1 MANFSTDIITVILSK
16 LPVKSLCRFRC
27 VSKSWNSL
35 ICDPH
40 FWNLHLIHSLSLKNR
55 LLVTNYG
62 THLDSMSF
70 EMGTNFEAKFSK
82 RFDFPIRFSSGYDVS
97 ILGSCNGLIALSF
110 KNLDNPLLIDVV
122 LWNPCSNAHFVLP
135 SESLS
140 SDNLGTDY
148 TGFSF
153 GFGYDYVSDD
163 FKIVRI
169 VDYFV
174 NHDADGGDGG
184 SDDGGGGG
192 GVNDNVSGGSSGDDD
207 RDSDGDGDNG
217 GGGDNYSDSD
227 GDNDNG
233 GGVDDDNG
241 SDTGSP
247 NRFGYII
254 KEIKAYSMKKNRW
267 EFVNVDFSDDVVVW
281 RDPGAVINNHIVHW
295 MLWKN
300 RQHKPQIRGFDLLSM
315 DWKIFLDL
323 PDLIRKDELG
333 HDSEDGFD
341 PRDFVNLGVLDEC
354 LCLVTRI
361 CSKFDDVFVWVM
373 KEYGIEESWT
383 RLFNVVDAGIVGSL
397 LSVPLGCSNGGDE
410 FLLRKEDDEG
420 VLYHYNLSGK
430 MMKVVS
436 EISRDLKIYDVNV
449 CVECLDSTM
458 KMMGVVVD
466 ESQETNE

>member
-1 MANFSTDIITVILSK
+1 MANFSTDIIAKILSR
-16 LPVKSLCRFRC
+16 LPVKSLCHFRC

-35 ICDPH
+35 ICDPR
-40 FWNLHLIHSLSLKNR
+40 FWNLHLIHSRSSMNR
-55 LLVTNYG
+55 LLVINYG

-70 EMGTNFEAKFSK
+70 EMDTNFEAKFSK
-82 RFDFPIRFSSGYDVS
+82 RFDFPIRFSSGYDAS
-97 ILGSCNGLIALSF
+97 IVGSCNGLIALSL
-110 KNLDNPLLIDVV
+110 KNLDNPLLIDFV
-122 LWNPCSNAHFVLP
+122 LWNPSTNTHFVLP

-153 GFGYDYVSDD
+153 GFGYDNVDD
-163 FKIVRI
+163 DYKIVRI

-174 NHDADGGDGG
+174 NHDADGGGG
-184 SDDGGGGG
+184 GGGGG
-192 GVNDNVSGGSSGDDD
+192 GVNDNASGGEDD

-217 GGGDNYSDSD
+217 GG
-227 GDNDNG
+227 
-233 GGVDDDNG
+233 VDD
-241 SDTGSP
+241 
-247 NRFGYII
+247 GYII

-267 EFVNVDFSDDVVVW
+267 EFVSLDFSDDFVVW
-281 RDPGAVINNHIVHW
+281 RDPGAVINNNIMHW

-300 RQHKPQIRGFDLLSM
+300 LQHKPQIRGFDLLFM
-315 DWKIFLDL
+315 EWNNFLEL
-323 PDLIRKDELG
+323 PDLTRKDELG
-333 HDSEDGFD
+333 YDSEDGFD

-361 CSKFDDVFVWVM
+361 CSKFDNVFVWVM

-397 LSVPLGCSNGGDE
+397 LSAPLGCSNGGDE
-410 FLLRKEDDEG
+410 FLLRKEDDDG

-430 MMKVVS
+430 MIKVVS

>member
-1 MANFSTDIITVILSK
+1 MEILPTDIITLIISK
-16 LPVKSLCRFRC
+16 LPVKSLCRFKC

-40 FWNLHLIHSLSLKNR
+40 FLILNLVHSLSSNKR
-55 LLVTNYG
+55 LLIINYG

-70 EMGTNFEAKFSK
+70 DMGTNFEAKFLK
-82 RFDFPIRFSSGYDVS
+82 RFDFPTHFSSGYDVS
-97 ILGSCNGLIALSF
+97 IVGSCNGLIALSF

-122 LWNPCSNAHFVLP
+122 LWNPCSNTHFVLP

-140 SDNLGTDY
+140 SDDLGTDY

-163 FKIVRI
+163 YKIVRI

-174 NHDADGGDGG
+174 NHDADRGDGG
-184 SDDGGGGG
+184 SDGGGD
-192 GVNDNVSGGSSGDDD
+192 GVNDNVSGGGGGDDD
-207 RDSDGDGDNG
+207 RDSDGDDDNV
-217 GGGDNYSDSD
+217 GGGDDDNGSDS
-227 GDNDNG
+227 G
-233 GGVDDDNG
+233 G

-254 KEIKAYSMKKNRW
+254 KEIKAYSLKDHCWKL
-267 EFVNVDFSDDVVVW
+267 VNVEVSGATIVW
-281 RDPGAVINNHIVHW
+281 CDPGAVINNHIVHW
-295 MLWKN
+295 MFWENL
-300 RQHKPQIRGFDLLSM
+300 QYKPQIRGFDLLSM
-315 DWKIFLDL
+315 DWSNSLPL
-323 PDLIRKDELG
+323 PDLIKKDELG
-333 HDSEDGFD
+333 YDSEGELLLNHNGFD
-341 PRDFVNLGVLDEC
+341 PRDFVVLGVLDEC

-361 CSKFDDVFVWVM
+361 CSKFDNVFVWVM
-373 KEYGIEESWT
+373 KEYGVQESWT

-397 LSVPLGCSNGGDE
+397 LSAPLGCSNGGNE
-410 FLLRKEDDEG
+410 FLLRKEDDDG

-436 EISRDLKIYDVNV
+436 EISRDLKISDVNV
-449 CVECLDSTM
+449 CVECLVSTT